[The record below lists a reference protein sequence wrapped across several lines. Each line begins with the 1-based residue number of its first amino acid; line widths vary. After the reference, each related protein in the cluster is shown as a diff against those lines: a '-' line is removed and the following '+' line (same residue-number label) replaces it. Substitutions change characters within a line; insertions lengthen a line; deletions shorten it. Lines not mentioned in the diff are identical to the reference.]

1 MVSIKNSSTFSPQQ
15 YFLRPVHCIVR
26 SLVGRKNNCR
36 NDNCQL
42 FYKGSTIG
50 VKEYTVRWLLM
61 ESRCIIWV
69 LWITSSDIMWFV
81 VVFRLILTL
90 LTLSRGSGLETLT
103 LCIGFLSSRFRLDF
117 RQLEAISNFKSTKI
131 LMVFKQSLASVYWGK
146 ILTLTL

>member
-61 ESRCIIWV
+61 ESRWIIWV
-69 LWITSSDIMWFV
+69 QWIESSEMMWFV

-90 LTLSRGSGLETLT
+90 FTLLRGSGLETLT
-103 LCIGFLSSRFRLDF
+103 LYVSFFELLIQTAFSAAWGYLNFQLD
-117 RQLEAISNFKSTKI
+117 QNFND
-131 LMVFKQSLASVYWGK
+131 F
-146 ILTLTL
+146 